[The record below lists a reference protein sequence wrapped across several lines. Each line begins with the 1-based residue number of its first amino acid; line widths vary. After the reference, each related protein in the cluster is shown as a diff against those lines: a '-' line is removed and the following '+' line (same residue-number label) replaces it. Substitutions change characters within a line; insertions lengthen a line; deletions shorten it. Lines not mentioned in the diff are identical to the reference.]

1 MVRMPWGEE
10 PQEAR
15 QPLPTW
21 HKLPRPTLCPNSTCT
36 PSGGLLVCMAYT
48 GKVTHEVAC
57 YLSPSLLQES
67 LREESLLG
75 CSCALSAFLSSP
87 SSQMKFSLQGKIS
100 LRTRRKKHSSLST
113 KQAGA
118 GWRRYRDLSWEWGSP
133 KLLFICEDRK

>member
-1 MVRMPWGEE
+1 MVGMPWGEE

-21 HKLPRPTLCPNSTCT
+21 HKLPRPSLCPNSTCT

-67 LREESLLG
+67 LREESRPFW
-75 CSCALSAFLSSP
+75 AVAVLSLP
-87 SSQMKFSLQGKIS
+87 SFHPPL
-100 LRTRRKKHSSLST
+100 
-113 KQAGA
+113 
-118 GWRRYRDLSWEWGSP
+118 P
-133 KLLFICEDRK
+133 K